1 MIMPVI
7 LLGGSAD
14 LRGQTEVEKWKQCKS
29 DDPERSIAGCSA
41 LIQSAHETG
50 INLAMAFYGRGLA
63 YSRKGDYD
71 RAISDYDQALRL
83 NPDLANAFYGRG
95 GAYAY
100 KGDYDHAIQDY
111 NQALRLNP
119 NSAVAFYGRGWAYEH
134 KGDYDHAR

>member
-1 MIMPVI
+1 MVIFHKYISSLSMIMLVI

-63 YSRKGDYD
+63 YSRKGDYG
-71 RAISDYDQALRL
+71 RAISDCDQALRL
-83 NPDLANAFYGRG
+83 NPDLAKCVLRPGR
-95 GAYAY
+95 
-100 KGDYDHAIQDY
+100 DV
-111 NQALRLNP
+111 RLQ
-119 NSAVAFYGRGWAYEH
+119 G
-134 KGDYDHAR
+134 

>member
-1 MIMPVI
+1 MVIFHKSICFLSMIMLVI

-63 YSRKGDYD
+63 YS
-71 RAISDYDQALRL
+71 
-83 NPDLANAFYGRG
+83 
-95 GAYAY
+95 Y